1 MLISVVG
8 GCRSGRSADVVG
20 VSAPPSFGD
29 ASWRLKVELGGSGF
43 LCVLDLVV
51 FFLSP
56 SLIFIGVCLV
66 KLLGMF
72 VYQLGRSG
80 CLLDP
85 IVSGGL
91 HLLLGVLFTGVLG
104 FMLLVAS
111 DLFDT
116 GEVMVVG
123 HLARPVRSTFT
134 RHCWISR
141 CAILGAIPKL

>member
-1 MLISVVG
+1 
-8 GCRSGRSADVVG
+8 
-20 VSAPPSFGD
+20 
-29 ASWRLKVELGGSGF
+29 
-43 LCVLDLVV
+43 V